1 MTVVLPGD
9 VLSPRLSDSSQQS
22 LPVKLGPGLLPSNSK
37 SSSITATR
45 AGVIG
50 HIPPKGKGK
59 NRAEG
64 WWVESNSKRVSTSRV
79 EYRMKGT
86 KLDFLCK
93 AQPWKSKVGSMR
105 FFSLFHQISQ
115 SEREGEGIIHK
126 PFSKSQL
133 FIFPLSLS
141 LSVFSLSWRFSHRSS
156 PKHG

>member
-22 LPVKLGPGLLPSNSK
+22 LPVKLGPGLLPSNSR

-64 WWVESNSKRVSTSRV
+64 WWVESNSKRVSRSRV
-79 EYRMKGT
+79 QNER
-86 KLDFLCK
+86 DK
-93 AQPWKSKVGSMR
+93 AR
-105 FFSLFHQISQ
+105 
-115 SEREGEGIIHK
+115 
-126 PFSKSQL
+126 
-133 FIFPLSLS
+133 LSLES
-141 LSVFSLSWRFSHRSS
+141 TVMIKQGGVDELI
-156 PKHG
+156 